1 MAQGNPYG
9 RSGGNWPTHT
19 KLRALVNSG
28 RTYDEIAQ
36 IVFETEPGWEKPPS
50 RSGVKKKLDA
60 LGFAPRNKSHREL
73 LPWKIRPEHQTAELR
88 HMLEAESRRRQLA
101 PGEQLSDA
109 DRSLI
114 RGLESYL
121 WGRGGKQTAMVVSY
135 HPEVGFSLVP
145 REDCDE
151 DIIRDPR
158 ADVYSDPDEATG
170 ASLQG
175 STARARTARSAS
187 GVSAAQRPTYATE

>member
-1 MAQGNPYG
+1 MTQGNPYG

-36 IVFETEPGWEKPPS
+36 IVFETEPGWDKPPS

-60 LGFAPRNKSHREL
+60 LGFPPRNKSHRTL
-73 LPWKIRPEHQTAELR
+73 LPWKVRPEHQSAELR

-101 PGEQLSDA
+101 PGEQLSEA

-121 WGRGGKQTAMVVSY
+121 WGRGGRQTAMVVSY
-135 HPEVGFSLVP
+135 HPEVGFSLVQ
-145 REDCDE
+145 REDYDE

-158 ADVYSDPDEATG
+158 ADSYSDDDGITAEAVED
-170 ASLQG
+170 AS
-175 STARARTARSAS
+175 APARSAQTAS
-187 GVSAAQRPTYATE
+187 GASSSRRPTYATE